1 VPSAR
6 HLAHLLPDSDFVV
19 LPKAGHQLM
28 QERPD
33 ELAELIDA
41 FVAKL
46 EGSAPSVAAAVDA
59 DPGPVE
65 ASQVEHSP

>member
-1 VPSAR
+1 
-6 HLAHLLPDSDFVV
+6 
-19 LPKAGHQLM
+19 M

-33 ELAELIDA
+33 ELAELVDA